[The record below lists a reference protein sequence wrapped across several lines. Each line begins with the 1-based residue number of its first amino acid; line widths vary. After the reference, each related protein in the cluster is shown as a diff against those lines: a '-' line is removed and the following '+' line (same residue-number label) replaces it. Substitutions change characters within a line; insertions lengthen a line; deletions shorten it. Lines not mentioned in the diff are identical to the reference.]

1 MQNQHLIEIGHALLH
16 GSVSIENWWKENAV
30 FLSSIQSVSSAEEVA
45 IWSSA
50 YFNYGKY
57 LLNKGYAKKAY
68 SYVDKALT
76 IIDNNKQLLG
86 DQYNDWSAT
95 IRETKSAVLFKIG
108 KKWEAYKIMKQ
119 LHEED
124 IEKDDYKSAMEN
136 IFSSCIWSF
145 VWPCYAVIACLW
157 LFSLID
163 KHALHLNLFP
173 SWMWDVTWAIWLV
186 LIAVQFVV
194 PYVMKK
200 IRK

>member
-1 MQNQHLIEIGHALLH
+1 MQNQHLIEIGHALIH
-16 GSVSIENWWKENAV
+16 GSSNIEDWWKANAV
-30 FLSSIQSVSSAEEVA
+30 FLSNIQTVSSAEEVA

-68 SYVDKALT
+68 NYVDKALS

-86 DQYNDWSAT
+86 EQYKEWSET
-95 IRETKSAVLFKIG
+95 IRETKSAVLFQMG
-108 KKWEAYKIMKQ
+108 KKWEAYRIMKQ

-124 IEKDDYKSAMEN
+124 LEKDDYKNAMDN
-136 IFSSCIWSF
+136 IFSSCVWNF
-145 VWPCYAVIACLW
+145 VWPGYAIIACLW
-157 LFSLID
+157 IFSLID
-163 KHALHLNLFP
+163 KHILQMNLFP
-173 SWMWDVTWAIWLV
+173 SWMWDITWAIWIV

-200 IRK
+200 IK

>member
-1 MQNQHLIEIGHALLH
+1 MQNQHLIEIGHALIH

-68 SYVDKALT
+68 CYVDKALT

-95 IRETKSAVLFKIG
+95 IRETKSAVLFKTG

-124 IEKDDYKSAMEN
+124 IEKDDYKSAKEN

-163 KHALHLNLFP
+163 KHTLHLNLFP

-194 PYVMKK
+194 PYVMEK